1 MTLADQ
7 GTADECAADQA
18 GRGLTV
24 LPGAGDDPAAATQSA
39 TDELVQRARDFA
51 DRRVAAGA
59 DAVLPARPAL
69 RVAVLACMDARLD
82 VAAVLGLPEGAAH
95 VIRNAGGVV
104 TDDAVR
110 SLAISQYE
118 LGTREIV
125 LIQHTGCGM
134 QTITDDGFRD
144 RLEESTGSRPPWPV
158 LAFRDLDQNVR
169 ASVEALAA
177 SPYLRRS
184 VSIRGFIYDVAVG
197 SLREVASAQPAA
209 AATRP
214 VAGTAR

>member
-7 GTADECAADQA
+7 GTADEKSTADQA
-18 GRGLTV
+18 RSGLAA
-24 LPGAGDDPAAATQSA
+24 LPGVGDGRAAAALSA
-39 TDELVQRARDFA
+39 TDELVRRAQDFA
-51 DRRVAAGA
+51 DRRVAAG
-59 DAVLPARPAL
+59 VLPARPAL

-110 SLAISQYE
+110 SLAISQHE

-134 QTITDDGFRD
+134 QAITDDGFRD
-144 RLEESTGSRPPWPV
+144 RLEESTGSRPQWPV
-158 LAFRDLDQNVR
+158 LAFRDLDENVR

-184 VSIRGFIYDVAVG
+184 VSIRGFVYDIAVG
-197 SLREVASAQPAA
+197 SLREVASSQPTA
-209 AATRP
+209 AATGP
-214 VAGTAR
+214 APAGR